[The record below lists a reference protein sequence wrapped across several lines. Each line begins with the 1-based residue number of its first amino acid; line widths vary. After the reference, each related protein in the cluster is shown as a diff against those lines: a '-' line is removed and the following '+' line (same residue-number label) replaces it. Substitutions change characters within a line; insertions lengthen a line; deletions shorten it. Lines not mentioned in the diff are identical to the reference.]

1 MTAQLLPSVITSPF
15 SRHFDTRANIF
26 SGSWTAYPSRP
37 TLSSTSLKPFCIH
50 QDPQTS
56 SASNLSISSAPV
68 QVNKRDRDL
77 PCSENILPGI
87 PLPSPELSSTN
98 GLKLHSKHY
107 ESLPIAED
115 SKLRSLQPTHSDVRV
130 ASRPT
135 QGYLASPSQARQPL
149 AELHNAEKRTHGV
162 HHDIGAGNREHNR
175 LRTSL
180 STEACFTE
188 QEKRCDLS
196 THPREHTRDWFS
208 AVDET
213 PQSLIETPFLADTSD
228 DTSKAGLHSGL
239 HRKRHSTASSGFVHT
254 MKTASLS
261 NASFSLVPRSLRM
274 GRSTDSTYIFSSNAR
289 LSVESDRPST
299 SASVDEAAFRRAIK
313 RRQILVELIT
323 TEESYIA
330 DLKALIYLYSTL
342 LATITVTCRVRSSVL
357 RNVHDLLSVHER
369 LLERL
374 HQAAYE
380 AAARKWADTTS
391 PRHLGSP
398 PYHKRWRSL
407 ESSVAAKIGRSHRR
421 TRSSMESS
429 EMSRSRTYL
438 GGAEPRDVADAAG
451 IFRDFLSDFLVYE
464 EYCANHSLISHELQR
479 HSPTLWSTYESGIES
494 LARSLVALDHK
505 HQSERKGLTVGD
517 LLIKPIQRMT
527 KYPLLFEDLLR
538 QTHVA
543 DCPSAHADLEAILM
557 CLREVVQTV
566 NKATDNHE
574 TRTQIQRRWSIQTR
588 LICDQVSLRAEQ
600 LRMLG
605 NIQLSG
611 VLHVT
616 WQTRNNRVDGRYAL
630 CLLFDTSLIIALPA
644 GATPKFDVI
653 AFLHLRDTRIESAS
667 DGRGLQCHSTL
678 YTWKICFEIGGH
690 LHEFILS
697 ACSAIEENAWRG
709 GLQNKDAPGRR
720 MEEQLNQIP
729 SSISLNL
736 RSIGQVYSQQ
746 SSTLS
751 RNPSV
756 QRAATVGNRTN
767 VCQVIIRNTNNPQD
781 LHEFRQPSSSAINRS
796 QSHMTSNRV
805 VVLAPKRS
813 ERARL
818 ESSLSD
824 VWTKEKLPYP
834 GMIGSR
840 GGQIIRASAGSLV
853 RKLSLASIHAP
864 FSRRSGSLSLTSRKS
879 FDLSNESRRS
889 RTKHA
894 TPVFE
899 VRKESLD
906 EMTPARTKS
915 REIPEV
921 DTMDNVVSR
930 MIGSSV
936 SRKLSISQGHHALA
950 RRGTK
955 SQKIS
960 QDAGGAEVGPE
971 DPAEIYYAEVK
982 EVPEK
987 PEIVEEGLAGRK
999 KRWSN
1004 PLGILKVL
1012 SADGLRHMLY
1022 SSK

>member
-15 SRHFDTRANIF
+15 SRHLDNRANIF
-26 SGSWTAYPSRP
+26 CGSRAAYPARP
-37 TLSSTSLKPFCIH
+37 RISSTSLKPFCVN
-50 QDPQTS
+50 Q
-56 SASNLSISSAPV
+56 NLRNSSAPV
-68 QVNKRDRDL
+68 QSVSSAPAQVIKPDRNLRYCENLGPTLSDRIQGPSSSNSL
-77 PCSENILPGI
+77 RIHSEY
-87 PLPSPELSSTN
+87 
-98 GLKLHSKHY
+98 H
-107 ESLPIAED
+107 ESLSLAED
-115 SKLRSLQPTHSDVRV
+115 LRSPLFQPTPPDVCISTGSAHR
-130 ASRPT
+130 
-135 QGYLASPSQARQPL
+135 YLASPSQAREPL
-149 AELHNAEKRTHGV
+149 AEVRNEEKRPQNLQHATGSKGRG
-162 HHDIGAGNREHNR
+162 HHR

-180 STEACFTE
+180 STEVCWVE
-188 QEKRCDLS
+188 QEKCEDQTTLP
-196 THPREHTRDWFS
+196 TEDTRDLFS
-208 AVDET
+208 AVDE
-213 PQSLIETPFLADTSD
+213 PLQSLLETSFLADTSED
-228 DTSKAGLHSGL
+228 MPKLGQHSSL
-239 HRKRHSTASSGFVHT
+239 HRKRNSTASSGFVHT

-261 NASFSLVPRSLRM
+261 NASFSLVPRSLRI
-274 GRSTDSTYIFSSNAR
+274 GRSTDSYYVFGSSAR
-289 LSVESDRPST
+289 PSVESERPQTST
-299 SASVDEAAFRRAIK
+299 SVDEAAFRRAIK
-313 RRQILVELIT
+313 RRQILVELVT
-323 TEESYIA
+323 TEESYVA
-330 DLKALIYLYSTL
+330 DLKALMYLYSTL
-342 LATITVTCRVRSSVL
+342 LATSMTVTDRVRSSIL

-374 HQAAYE
+374 HQATYE
-380 AAARKWADTTS
+380 AAARKWEDTTS
-391 PRHLGSP
+391 PRRLGSP

-421 TRSSMESS
+421 TRSSMDSVEL
-429 EMSRSRTYL
+429 SRGRGPL
-438 GGAEPRDVADAAG
+438 GGTEPRDVADVAA
-451 IFRDFLSDFLVYE
+451 IFRDFLGDFLVYE
-464 EYCANHSLISHELQR
+464 EYCANHSLIAHELQR

-494 LARSLVALDHK
+494 LARSITALNQK
-505 HQSERKGLTVGD
+505 YQSERKGLTVSD

-527 KYPLLFEDLLR
+527 KYPLLFGDLLK
-538 QTHVA
+538 QTPVA
-543 DCPSAHADLEAILM
+543 DCPSAHSEVEAVLT

-566 NKATDNHE
+566 NRATDNYE
-574 TRTQIQRRWSIQTR
+574 TRTQIQRRWSLQTR
-588 LICDQVSLRAEQ
+588 LICDHVSLGAEQ
-600 LRMLG
+600 FRMLG

-611 VLHVT
+611 VLHVV
-616 WQTRNNRVDGRYAL
+616 WQARNNRVDGRYAL

-644 GATPKFDVI
+644 GATTKFEVI

-678 YTWKICFEIGGH
+678 YTWKLCFEIGGH

-697 ACSAIEENAWRG
+697 ACSSIEEGVWRG
-709 GLQNKDAPGRR
+709 GLQNKVAPGRG
-720 MEEQLNQIP
+720 MDEVLNQIP
-729 SSISLNL
+729 SSISLSL
-736 RSIGQVYSQQ
+736 RSLGQVYIQQ

-756 QRAATVGNRTN
+756 QRAATVGNRAN
-767 VCQVIIRNTNNPQD
+767 ICQVIIRNTNNPQD

-818 ESSLSD
+818 ESTLSD

-864 FSRRSGSLSLTSRKS
+864 FSRRPGSLSLTSRKS

-889 RTKHA
+889 RMKYPAH
-894 TPVFE
+894 VFE
-899 VRKESLD
+899 VRKESFD
-906 EMTPARTKS
+906 EVTPARTKS

-921 DTMDNVVSR
+921 DTMENVVSR

-936 SRKLSISQGHHALA
+936 TRKLSISPGQHGLA
-950 RRGTK
+950 KGTRG
-955 SQKIS
+955 QKVV
-960 QDAGGAEVGPE
+960 QDPGGPEVGPE

-982 EVPEK
+982 EIEEK
-987 PEIVEEGLAGRK
+987 PEFVEEGLTGRK

-1012 SADGLRHMLY
+1012 SADGFRHMLY

>member
-1 MTAQLLPSVITSPF
+1 M
-15 SRHFDTRANIF
+15 
-26 SGSWTAYPSRP
+26 
-37 TLSSTSLKPFCIH
+37 
-50 QDPQTS
+50 
-56 SASNLSISSAPV
+56 
-68 QVNKRDRDL
+68 
-77 PCSENILPGI
+77 
-87 PLPSPELSSTN
+87 
-98 GLKLHSKHY
+98 
-107 ESLPIAED
+107 
-115 SKLRSLQPTHSDVRV
+115 
-130 ASRPT
+130 
-135 QGYLASPSQARQPL
+135 
-149 AELHNAEKRTHGV
+149 
-162 HHDIGAGNREHNR
+162 
-175 LRTSL
+175 
-180 STEACFTE
+180 
-188 QEKRCDLS
+188 
-196 THPREHTRDWFS
+196 
-208 AVDET
+208 
-213 PQSLIETPFLADTSD
+213 
-228 DTSKAGLHSGL
+228 
-239 HRKRHSTASSGFVHT
+239 
-254 MKTASLS
+254 
-261 NASFSLVPRSLRM
+261 
-274 GRSTDSTYIFSSNAR
+274 
-289 LSVESDRPST
+289 ESDRPPT

-313 RRQILVELIT
+313 RRQILEELVT
-323 TEESYIA
+323 SEESYIA

-342 LATITVTCRVRSSVL
+342 LATTMTIVGRVRASVL

-398 PYHKRWRSL
+398 PYHKRWKSL
-407 ESSVAAKIGRSHRR
+407 DSSAAVKMSRSHRR

-429 EMSRSRTYL
+429 EASRGRTYL
-438 GGAEPRDVADAAG
+438 GGAEPRDVTDVAA

-464 EYCANHSLISHELQR
+464 EYCANHSLIAHELQR
-479 HSPTLWSTYESGIES
+479 HAPTLWSTYESGIES
-494 LARSLVALDHK
+494 LARSLIALDHK
-505 HQSERKGLTVGD
+505 HQDQKKGLTVGD

-527 KYPLLFEDLLR
+527 KYPLLFDDLLK
-538 QTHVA
+538 QTPVA
-543 DCPSAHADLEAILM
+543 DCPSAHSDLEAILT
-557 CLREVVQTV
+557 CLRELVQTV

-574 TRTQIQRRWSIQTR
+574 TRSQIQRRWSLQTR
-588 LICDQVSLRAEQ
+588 LIYDKVSLRAEQ
-600 LRMLG
+600 FRMLG
-605 NIQLSG
+605 NIRLSG

-616 WQTRNNRVDGRYAL
+616 WQTKNNRVDGRYAL
-630 CLLFDTSLIIALPA
+630 CVLFDTSLIIALPTGTTA
-644 GATPKFDVI
+644 KFEAI
-653 AFLHLRDTRIESAS
+653 AFLHLPDTRIESAS

-678 YTWKICFEIGGH
+678 YTWKICFAASGH

-697 ACSAIEENAWRG
+697 ACSATEENTWRE
-709 GLQNKDAPGRR
+709 GLQSKDTPGRR
-720 MEEQLNQIP
+720 MDELLNQIP

-756 QRAATVGNRTN
+756 QRAATVGNRAN
-767 VCQVIIRNTNNPQD
+767 ICQVIIRNTHNPQD

-796 QSHMTSNRV
+796 QSHMTSNKV
-805 VVLAPKRS
+805 VILAPKRS

-818 ESSLSD
+818 ESTLND

-834 GMIGSR
+834 GMISSR

-864 FSRRSGSLSLTSRKS
+864 FSRRSGSFSLTSRKS
-879 FDLSNESRRS
+879 FDMSMESRRS
-889 RTKHA
+889 KSKHS

-906 EMTPARTKS
+906 EVTPARTKS
-915 REIPEV
+915 HEIPEV

-930 MIGSSV
+930 MIGNSV
-936 SRKLSISQGHHALA
+936 SRKLSISQGHHGLA

-955 SQKIS
+955 GQKIS
-960 QDAGGAEVGPE
+960 HDTAGAEVGPE
-971 DPAEIYYAEVK
+971 DPAEIFYAETK
-982 EVPEK
+982 EIPEK

>member
-1 MTAQLLPSVITSPF
+1 MTAQLLPSVVTTPF
-15 SRHFDTRANIF
+15 SRHFESRTNIYC
-26 SGSWTAYPSRP
+26 GSWSACSSRP
-37 TLSSTSLKPFCIH
+37 TISTSSLKTFCIH
-50 QDPQTS
+50 QDPHIS
-56 SASNLSISSAPV
+56 SASTLSVSSAPA
-68 QVNKRDRDL
+68 QVTKPERDL
-77 PCSENILPGI
+77 PCRENILPNSSYQT
-87 PLPSPELSSTN
+87 PALSSTN
-98 GLKLHSKHY
+98 GLKERANHD
-107 ESLPIAED
+107 EFLPITE
-115 SKLRSLQPTHSDVRV
+115 S
-130 ASRPT
+130 SRPHFSHPIHSNRRIGTGPT
-135 QGYLASPSQARQPL
+135 QRYYDGPNQARTPL
-149 AELHNAEKRTHGV
+149 AELRNEQKRTHG
-162 HHDIGAGNREHNR
+162 GSGNREHYR
-175 LRTSL
+175 LRKSL
-180 STEACFTE
+180 SAEISCAELENC
-188 QEKRCDLS
+188 QDLS
-196 THPREHTRDWFS
+196 PYSREHIRNWFN
-208 AVDET
+208 AVDESS
-213 PQSLIETPFLADTSD
+213 QSLLETSLVPNASEDTSR
-228 DTSKAGLHSGL
+228 AEPHSGW
-239 HRKRHSTASSGFVHT
+239 HRKRHSNASSGFVHT

-261 NASFSLVPRSLRM
+261 NTSFSLAPRSLRI
-274 GRSTDSTYIFSSNAR
+274 GRSRDSSYICTPSAR
-289 LSVESDRPST
+289 PSVESDRPLT
-299 SASVDEAAFRRAIK
+299 AASVDEAAFRRAIK
-313 RRQILVELIT
+313 RRQILVELVT
-323 TEESYIA
+323 TEESYIG

-342 LATITVTCRVRSSVL
+342 LATTMTVTDRLRSSLL

-391 PRHLGSP
+391 PRRLGSP
-398 PYHKRWRSL
+398 TYHKRWRSL
-407 ESSVAAKIGRSHRR
+407 ESSVAVKLGRGNRR

-429 EMSRSRTYL
+429 EASRGRTYL
-438 GGAEPRDVADAAG
+438 GGAEPSDVADVASV
-451 IFRDFLSDFLVYE
+451 FRDFLSDLMVYE
-464 EYCANHSLISHELQR
+464 EYCANHSLVAQELQR

-505 HQSERKGLTVGD
+505 RQSERKGLTVGD

-527 KYPLLFEDLLR
+527 KYPLLFDDLLR
-538 QTHVA
+538 QTPVT
-543 DCPSAHADLEAILM
+543 DCPNTHSDLEAILT

-574 TRTQIQRRWSIQTR
+574 TRTQIQRRWSLQTR
-588 LICDQVSLRAEQ
+588 LICDKVSLRAEQ
-600 LRMLG
+600 FRMLG
-605 NIQLSG
+605 NIQLIG

-616 WQTRNNRVDGRYAL
+616 WQTRNTKVDGRYAL
-630 CLLFDTSLIIALPA
+630 CILFDTSLIIALPA
-644 GATPKFDVI
+644 GATAKFEVI
-653 AFLHLRDTRIESAS
+653 AFLHLQDTRIESAS
-667 DGRGLQCHSTL
+667 DGRGLQCHSTV
-678 YTWKICFEIGGH
+678 YTWKICFEMSGH

-697 ACSAIEENAWRG
+697 ACSAIEENAWRR
-709 GLQNKDAPGRR
+709 GLQRNDASGGR
-720 MEEQLNQIP
+720 MDELLHQIP

-756 QRAATVGNRTN
+756 QRAATVGNRAT

-781 LHEFRQPSSSAINRS
+781 LHEFRQPSSLAINRS

-818 ESSLSD
+818 ESTLSD

-879 FDLSNESRRS
+879 FDLSNESRYN
-889 RTKHA
+889 RTKHS

-906 EMTPARTKS
+906 EMTPSRTKS
-915 REIPEV
+915 REVPEV

-930 MIGSSV
+930 MIGGSV
-936 SRKLSISQGHHALA
+936 TRKLAVSQGHHALT
-950 RRGTK
+950 RRGTR
-955 SQKIS
+955 SHRVS
-960 QDAGGAEVGPE
+960 HDAAGPEVGPE
-971 DPAEIYYAEVK
+971 DPAEIYYAEAK
-982 EVPEK
+982 ETPEK
-987 PEIVEEGLAGRK
+987 PEIVEDGLAGRK